1 MFGKFLALGAAAA
14 IVSAVPALAQKDDK
28 SASKERDPNQVVCEK
43 VEVLGSRVSTKKVC
57 MTRSE
62 WAERR
67 RTERMEIER
76 AQVNKG
82 SCEGCN

>member
-1 MFGKFLALGAAAA
+1 MFCKYLALGAAAA
-14 IVSAVPALAQKDDK
+14 IVSAVPALAQKEDA

-43 VEVLGSRVSTKKVC
+43 VEVLGSRVSTKRIC

-67 RTERMEIER
+67 RLERQEIDR
-76 AQVNKG
+76 AQVNRG
-82 SCEGCN
+82 SCEGCQ

>member
-1 MFGKFLALGAAAA
+1 MFGKFLALGAAMA
-14 IVSAVPALAQKDDK
+14 IVSAVPAVAQQDDK
-28 SASKERDPNQVVCEK
+28 PASKQKDPNQVVCEK
-43 VEVLGSRVSTKKVC
+43 VEELGTRLSAKKVC

-67 RTERMEIER
+67 RQDRMDIDR
-76 AQVNKG
+76 TQRGRG

>member
-1 MFGKFLALGAAAA
+1 MFGKFLALGAAMA
-14 IVSAVPALAQKDDK
+14 IVSAVPAVAQQDDK
-28 SASKERDPNQVVCEK
+28 PASKQKDPNQVVCEK
-43 VEVLGSRVSTKKVC
+43 VEELGTRLSAKKVC

-67 RTERMEIER
+67 RQDRMDIDR
-76 AQVNKG
+76 RQMGRG

>member
-1 MFGKFLALGAAAA
+1 MFGKFLALGAAVA
-14 IVSAVPALAQKDDK
+14 IVSAVPAVAQQDDK
-28 SASKERDPNQVVCEK
+28 PASKQKDPNQVVCEK
-43 VEVLGSRVSTKKVC
+43 VEELGTRLSAKKVC

-67 RTERMEIER
+67 RQDRMDIDR
-76 AQVNKG
+76 TQRGRG